1 MQYGTEIFEKV
12 ECLIKTV
19 KRYFLEK
26 IECLARTYKSF
37 CLSGKLQKIT
47 MYI

>member
-1 MQYGTEIFEKV
+1 MQHETEIFEKV

-26 IECLARTYKSF
+26 IECLASTYKSF
-37 CLSGKLQKIT
+37 YLNGKLQKMT